1 METVNGIYREH
12 SGEARKGDQKKER
25 LNCLIVYL
33 DRKERSG
40 MTNEDGER

>member
-1 METVNGIYREH
+1 MVYTGSILGRQGKEI
-12 SGEARKGDQKKER
+12 KKKER

-33 DRKERSG
+33 DGKERSG